1 MLTPGV
7 VLSDRY
13 RLTQRIAAGGM
24 GEVWRGVDLL
34 LHRGVAVKV
43 LLPTLMADGEFI
55 ARFRREAR
63 VMAALR
69 HPGIVQVYDYGEN
82 ASVDGRRLDYL
93 VMEYIDG
100 TPLSK
105 RIEAAGRLPVA
116 ETMTIV
122 GQVADALQVAHD
134 AGIVHRDVKPSN
146 LLVRPGGAIVLVD
159 FGVARSAGV
168 EGLTSTNVVLGSA
181 HYMAPEQA
189 EGKPLDGAT
198 DVYALGAVAYCC
210 LAGRPPYVGD
220 HPLQVL
226 AQLVTAEPPTL
237 PVEVPPQAAA
247 VVMRALAKDPAHRFP
262 SAAAFATAARAVPHV
277 TQSPPPGAAAGFGA
291 TRPTAPQ
298 RGPAA
303 PQRGPAAPHHG
314 SAPRRTSPT
323 AGFNT
328 GAAAVPPGGFAPG
341 SASVSPGGFA
351 PGSASVPP
359 GGFAPGSASVG
370 PAGSV
375 AADPA
380 AAVPHPAGA
389 RATADPGGGSGYGGN
404 GSGGYGGSN
413 GGFGGGFGSGGTGG
427 TNPGDGKRRRNA
439 TFAVVAA
446 GVLVA
451 AIGIGTAIALGPGA
465 GEATTS
471 ANQGPDLGLA
481 DPGTRPRADPTAKPS
496 KPGAVKKPP
505 RSRPA
510 ATTAPAADE
519 PTEPADPTPSEP
531 SAGATNPY
539 TPKAV
544 CGSAFSVIDQA
555 ALKSGDGAALGRV
568 YLLYNESTGKNC
580 TVTLKATNVGTASPA
595 TAYLEVK
602 GADRVTDSG
611 SFEFYA
617 GPVRAAAGK
626 TCVKWGGSIGDSG
639 YNSPFEHCG

>member
-13 RLTQRIAAGGM
+13 RLTERIAAGGM

-43 LLPTLMADGEFI
+43 LLPTLMADEEFI

-122 GQVADALQVAHD
+122 AQVADALQVAHE

-189 EGKPLDGAT
+189 EGKPLNGAT

-237 PVEVPPQAAA
+237 PMEVPPQAAA
-247 VVMRALAKDPAHRFP
+247 VVMRALAKDPARRFP
-262 SAAAFATAARAVPHV
+262 SAAAFAAAARAVPPIA
-277 TQSPPPGAAAGFGA
+277 QSPAPGAGFGA
-291 TRPTAPQ
+291 

-303 PQRGPAAPHHG
+303 PQRG
-314 SAPRRTSPT
+314 
-323 AGFNT
+323 
-328 GAAAVPPGGFAPG
+328 
-341 SASVSPGGFA
+341 SASVAPGGFA

-359 GGFAPGSASVG
+359 AGFG
-370 PAGSV
+370 
-375 AADPA
+375 A
-380 AAVPHPAGA
+380 AAGTPYSAGA
-389 RATADPGGGSGYGGN
+389 APVAGVGRMGGGGGGGYGGN
-404 GSGGYGGSN
+404 GGGYGGN
-413 GGFGGGFGSGGTGG
+413 GAGYGGIGGGGAAGADPG
-427 TNPGDGKRRRNA
+427 NPGGRTRRRN
-439 TFAVVAA
+439 TTLAVVAA

-451 AIGIGTAIALGPGA
+451 AIGIGTVIALGPGTS
-465 GEATTS
+465 EANTPT
-471 ANQGPDLGLA
+471 NQGPDLGLA
-481 DPGTRPRADPTAKPS
+481 DPGANPQGNPKTNPKT
-496 KPGAVKKPP
+496 GASASKKPA
-505 RSRPA
+505 RSHPA
-510 ATTAPAADE
+510 SSAPAAED
-519 PTEPADPTPSEP
+519 PTENPTGDPTQPAGPTASSP
-531 SAGATNPY
+531 SAGATNPH

-544 CGSAFSVIDQA
+544 CGSSFTVIDQA
-555 ALKSGDGAALGRV
+555 ALKSADGAVLGRV
-568 YLLYNESTGKNC
+568 YLLYNDATGKNC
-580 TVTLKATNVGTASPA
+580 TVTLKTTDVGTASA
-595 TAYLEVK
+595 ASAYLEVQ

-611 SFEFYA
+611 SFEYYA
-617 GPVRAAAGK
+617 GPVRALANK
-626 TCVKWGGSIGDSG
+626 TCVKWGGSIGDAT
-639 YNSPFEHCG
+639 YDSPFEHCG